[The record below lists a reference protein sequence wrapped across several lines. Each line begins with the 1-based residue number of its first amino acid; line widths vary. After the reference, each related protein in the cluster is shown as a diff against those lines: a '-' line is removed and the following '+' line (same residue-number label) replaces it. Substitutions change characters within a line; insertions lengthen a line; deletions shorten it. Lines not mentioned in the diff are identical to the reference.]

1 MLRGEKV
8 TLRAVEKE
16 DQETLWRFWNDL
28 EVELAGGGD
37 PPLPISLERIRSRFE
52 REEREGAR
60 DNTGFMIEVDGAT
73 IGQCGLFHVDTAAR
87 HCELGIGIGEKDYWG
102 RGYGR
107 EAVNLLL
114 DYAFRIRNFRRVW
127 LETHASNER
136 AIRAYRACG
145 FVEEGRMR
153 EHVWLAGRYVDN
165 VIMGVMR
172 EEWQKGET
180 VGQGNA

>member
-16 DQETLWRFWNDL
+16 DQETLWRYWNDL

-37 PPLPISLERIRSRFE
+37 PPKPVSLERLRARFE
-52 REEREGAR
+52 RQEREGGS
-60 DNTGFMIEVDGAT
+60 DHTGFVIEVDGAT
-73 IGQCGLFHVDTAAR
+73 IGHCGLFHFDVAAR
-87 HCELGIGIGEKDYWG
+87 HCELGIGIGEKDHWG
-102 RGYGR
+102 RGHGR
-107 EAVNLLL
+107 EAVKLLL
-114 DYAFRIRNFRRVW
+114 DYAFRIRNLRRVW

-153 EHVWLAGRYVDN
+153 EHVWLAGRYVDS

-172 EEWQKGET
+172 DEWEEGVS

>member
-1 MLRGEKV
+1 MLEGNKV

-16 DQETLWRFWNDL
+16 DQDTLWRFWNDL
-28 EVELAGGGD
+28 EGELAGGGD
-37 PPLPISLERIRSRFE
+37 PPLPISVERLRMRFE
-52 REEREGAR
+52 REQSEGTR
-60 DNTGFMIEVDGAT
+60 DKTDFIMEADGAS
-73 IGQCGLFHVDTAAR
+73 IGHCGLYHADLAAR
-87 HCELGIGIGEKDYWG
+87 HCELGIHIGRKDYWG

-114 DYAFRIRNFRRVW
+114 DYAFRIRNLRRVW

-153 EHVWLAGRYVDN
+153 EHVWIAGRYVDN

-172 EEWQKGET
+172 GEWQGGGA
-180 VGQGNA
+180 VGQGNS